1 MIRFREDPVR
11 MMRAVKFAARLDFK
25 IERGTEKAIRKL
37 HSCILTASTPRLCA
51 EVFRLFTYGTSEAAF
66 RMMHDFGLL
75 GDLLPDLDK
84 FIDDD
89 GGRKSSLW
97 TYLSVLDRYEKAMKE
112 RGVEANPGRARE
124 MLGTMAKALKVPK
137 STYFTAVLM
146 IDSVRRL
153 SQSPQRAR
161 RRFVYNRDFPDA
173 LDFNRIVAR
182 AEGRDEKI
190 LDQWD
195 EMSRQLTK
203 EQGENH
209 E

>member
-1 MIRFREDPVR
+1 M
-11 MMRAVKFAARLDFK
+11 
-25 IERGTEKAIRKL
+25 
-37 HSCILTASTPRLCA
+37 
-51 EVFRLFTYGTSEAAF
+51 
-66 RMMHDFGLL
+66 
-75 GDLLPDLDK
+75 
-84 FIDDD
+84 
-89 GGRKSSLW
+89 
-97 TYLSVLDRYEKAMKE
+97 LDRYEKAMKE
-112 RGVEANPGRARE
+112 RGVEVSNGLRAAVLYAPMAKANPGRARE
-124 MLGTMAKALKVPK
+124 MLGTMAKALKMPK